1 MGTFISSGNVKLK
14 NCSDFLCE
22 HHQRRESS
30 DDGFFFFHL
39 AFAPERITLYH
50 KHIAKKGRKL
60 ACVLL
65 DCKEILSSW
74 VFLELSTMSVRG
86 VNSFFKLGG
95 YWTSINAQ
103 YLNILV
109 DGS

>member
-1 MGTFISSGNVKLK
+1 MDFKNGVMNIQASGYNAGTFISPKNVKLK

-74 VFLELSTMSVRG
+74 VFLELATM
-86 VNSFFKLGG
+86 
-95 YWTSINAQ
+95 
-103 YLNILV
+103 YLHIC
-109 DGS
+109 SS